1 MPKPAEGPWRVSW
14 SRESQSWL
22 ILNEDGRM
30 IATAFES
37 ETNARRIAAVPV
49 MEKAL
54 EGVMRMCFENLS
66 GEESDAIIEVAL
78 AAIAK
83 AKGEADA

>member
-1 MPKPAEGPWRVSW
+1 MPKPAEGPWRVTW
-14 SRESQSWL
+14 SRESQSWV

-37 ETNARRIAAVPV
+37 ETNARRIAAVLV

-66 GEESDAIIEVAL
+66 GEESGEIIEVAL
-78 AAIAK
+78 AALSK
-83 AKGEADA
+83 TKGE

>member
-1 MPKPAEGPWRVSW
+1 MTKLEHVAKWALTLLEMRAHVNEFRGPWFPRHHFPQRDQVVIAFVNE
-14 SRESQSWL
+14 SRQ
-22 ILNEDGRM
+22 D
-30 IATAFES
+30 
-37 ETNARRIAAVPV
+37 
-49 MEKAL
+49 
-54 EGVMRMCFENLS
+54 LS